1 MTRTTKKKTGS
12 ALAATTDTKERALL
26 CARTLDEMRVKD
38 IAIIEVGGVLQV
50 ADYFIIGTGGSP
62 RQLKST
68 ADDLED
74 LLKEHGVRKL
84 GKEGYGEGKWVLLDF
99 GDVVVHLMLE
109 EMRRFYDLDV
119 LWGDCPQLQWRVQ
132 KA

>member
-1 MTRTTKKKTGS
+1 MTRTTKKTPRR
-12 ALAATTDTKERALL
+12 ALSDTKERALL
-26 CARTLDEMRVKD
+26 CARALDEMRIKD
-38 IAIIEVGGVLQV
+38 VNAIEVGGVLQV
-50 ADYFIIGTGGSP
+50 AEYFVIGTGGAA

-68 ADDLED
+68 ADELEAR
-74 LLKEHGVRKL
+74 LKENGVRKL

-109 EMRRFYDLDV
+109 EARRFYDLDV
-119 LWGDCPQLQWRVQ
+119 LWGDCPQLQWRAE